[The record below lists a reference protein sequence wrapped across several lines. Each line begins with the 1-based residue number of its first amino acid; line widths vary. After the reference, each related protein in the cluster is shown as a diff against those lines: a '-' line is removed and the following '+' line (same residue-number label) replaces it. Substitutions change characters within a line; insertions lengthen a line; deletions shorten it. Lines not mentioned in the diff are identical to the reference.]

1 MTIERV
7 EDEGGDPACWA
18 HLFEPADE
26 ADDLTTDALLTKLV
40 RDLADAVII
49 CDAAGTIR
57 LWNAAATRIFGWT
70 EPEAIGAPLDLI
82 IPVGLRTR
90 HWDGYHRVMETG
102 TSSYADRL
110 LEVPAL
116 RKDGGPLS
124 IVFTVSLLTRPDGSV
139 LGIAAVIR
147 DDTARWEER
156 RQLRREL
163 TELRADQTG

>member
-1 MTIERV
+1 MRP

-18 HLFEPADE
+18 HLFEPAPDE
-26 ADDLTTDALLTKLV
+26 ELTGDAPLARLV
-40 RDLADAVII
+40 HNLADAVVI

-57 LWNAAATRIFGWT
+57 LWNAAATRTFGWT
-70 EPEAIGAPLDLI
+70 EAEAVGASLDLI
-82 IPVGLRTR
+82 IPERLRTR

-116 RKDGGPLS
+116 RKDGRPLS
-124 IVFTVSLLTRPDGSV
+124 IAFTVSLLTRPDGSV
-139 LGIAAVIR
+139 VGIAAVIR
-147 DDTARWEER
+147 DDTTRWEER

-163 TELRADQTG
+163 AELQGGHVG